1 MKKITMMLCLGV
13 LAFTLAACGDGAN
26 GNNSTESTTEEGTE
40 NNNSSENGSGEDSAA
55 STDESSTESV
65 PGDAGTDSA
74 QGWSEEMEGL
84 RAAVVEAVG
93 TDEYWPNMPIDQE
106 MLETFY
112 GLTSDMY
119 EDYMAESPMISA
131 NVDTLMI
138 VRAKEDKADEVES
151 ALTAYREALV
161 NDSLQYPQ
169 NLGKIQA
176 SQVEKIGN
184 YVIFVQ
190 LGGSAIESDKEED
203 ALKLCQEA
211 NEKAIEAIRNIV
223 EQ

>member
-26 GNNSTESTTEEGTE
+26 GNNGTESTTEEGTE
-40 NNNSSENGSGEDSAA
+40 NNNSSDNGSEEDSVA

-84 RAAVVEAVG
+84 RAVVVEAVG